1 MGKAAIV
8 DEFVADGATGP
19 AATKHRF
26 VPIQTL
32 LADFAVPGLNP
43 QQHWLP
49 VPPGFSDAHG
59 EGSIAKRSAE
69 KQARIMGGCL
79 RP

>member
-8 DEFVADGATGP
+8 DEFITDRTAGP
-19 AATKHRF
+19 SAAEHRF

-49 VPPGFSDAHG
+49 VPTGFSDAHSG
-59 EGSIAKRSAE
+59 RV
-69 KQARIMGGCL
+69 
-79 RP
+79 